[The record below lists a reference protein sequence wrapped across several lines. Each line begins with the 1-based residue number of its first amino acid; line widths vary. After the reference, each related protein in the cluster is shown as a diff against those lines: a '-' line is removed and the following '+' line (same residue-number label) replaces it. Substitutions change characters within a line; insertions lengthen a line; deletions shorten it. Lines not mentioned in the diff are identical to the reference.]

1 MITLAQS
8 KSGYL
13 RHMHYTLDWVR
24 KRFDNGESLK
34 YVFFWGHTQ
43 KNDQPGPFVFS
54 QWYPSS
60 FIVDG
65 IEYKTAEHWM
75 MGQKARL
82 FHDEQSF
89 KKLSTQTNLVK

>member
-75 MGQKARL
+75 MG
-82 FHDEQSF
+82 
-89 KKLSTQTNLVK
+89 